1 MRTIDVCYGGL
12 VFFHRKLQKML
23 HLGYKARRVLNS
35 LIFGYGLQKYAPN
48 YLTFGSKMLKKPYKQ
63 LKKLKN

>member
-35 LIFGYGLQKYAPN
+35 LIFGYGLQKYAPI
-48 YLTFGSKMLKKPYKQ
+48 YLQICPLIFKICPHL
-63 LKKLKN
+63 L